1 MSENFDYAVKKWKK
15 EIEDNNSTL
24 LFLKEIEGKLLNRS
38 DDDMQ
43 MDTTLNLDEDS
54 LKMLM
59 YYTPKVY
66 IRTLKLLESE
76 RQSTDEDTLNDDVL
90 MTVKAKLQNAQLP
103 TYK

>member
-1 MSENFDYAVKKWKK
+1 
-15 EIEDNNSTL
+15 
-24 LFLKEIEGKLLNRS
+24 
-38 DDDMQ
+38 
-43 MDTTLNLDEDS
+43 
-54 LKMLM
+54 M

-76 RQSTDEDTLNDDVL
+76 RQSIDEDTLDDDVL